1 MGVENGNWWAVRGR
15 EWRIQGSVASPIP
28 NGCIPYPFL
37 DDTRKDCA
45 FVPSL
50 KRCMQLYVHCQV
62 PECLYY
68 FRCPR
73 QNPSIVR

>member
-1 MGVENGNWWAVRGR
+1 
-15 EWRIQGSVASPIP
+15 
-28 NGCIPYPFL
+28 
-37 DDTRKDCA
+37 
-45 FVPSL
+45 L